1 MKNNFIVYAELETQ
15 TATLSD
21 AQLGQLL
28 RAMFAYNRGEE
39 PALSDPVVSTAF
51 SFVRSSMDRN
61 REKWEKTAQR
71 NRENGK
77 KGGRPPKATP
87 TPPYQEIDKPQNLVP
102 IPVPSVKLVQREKE
116 TRDSDTSER
125 DFQDALQYI
134 TKTGFTLSDSQKQ
147 QLRHWVHSVGFD
159 MVVLAVDRSL
169 SYEAQTVNYVFQIL
183 DEWKALG
190 LTSCDGVMD
199 YLGADAVAAF

>member
-51 SFVRSSMDRN
+51 SFVRPSMDRN

-77 KGGRPPKATP
+77 KNTKSSKGKL
-87 TPPYQEIDKPQNLVP
+87 TPPHHDIDQAQNLVS
-102 IPVPSVKLVQREKE
+102 IPAPSAKLVQREKE

-147 QLRHWVHSVGFD
+147 QLGHWVHSVGFD